1 MENNGEVREKN
12 ERMVLFSGT
21 FPSPFPTC
29 TVPHHPEETILLQGK
44 LAAFAFLI
52 SFLLVVVDRTL
63 TRRFFLLIFFP
74 YSCVPYYL
82 CDPGQIL
89 SSLPLFSYLQ

>member
-12 ERMVLFSGT
+12 ERMVLISGT

-63 TRRFFLLIFFP
+63 TRRFFLLIFF
-74 YSCVPYYL
+74 
-82 CDPGQIL
+82 
-89 SSLPLFSYLQ
+89 SL